1 MMAKNLKLS
10 ERSHYT
16 DPLTGKLVP
25 LKRVSVADH
34 RVILLNV
41 GPPDDV
47 PSDEL
52 NADELARQIA
62 EDTVIGSG

>member
-1 MMAKNLKLS
+1 MAKITKLS

-25 LKRVSVADH
+25 LKRASVADH
-34 RVILLNV
+34 RVVILNV
-41 GPPDDV
+41 QPPDDV
-47 PSDEL
+47 PSEEA
-52 NADELARQIA
+52 NADDLLREIA